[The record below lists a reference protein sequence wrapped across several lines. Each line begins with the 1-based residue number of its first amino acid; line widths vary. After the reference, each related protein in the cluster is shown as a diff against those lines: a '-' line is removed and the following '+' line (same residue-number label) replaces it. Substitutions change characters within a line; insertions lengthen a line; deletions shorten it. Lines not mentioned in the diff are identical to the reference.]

1 MTRATGARTVVR
13 MAHAGR
19 DGARETFLVEQY
31 RPGAAVEG
39 LLGTARDV
47 RESAGELE
55 RQGKAVRFL
64 RSTVVPGDEA
74 LLCLLEAASEEL
86 VREAYERAGIAF
98 DRISPVV
105 TDA

>member
-1 MTRATGARTVVR
+1 MADGTG
-13 MAHAGR
+13 
-19 DGARETFLVEQY
+19 DLRETFLVEQY
-31 RPGAAVEG
+31 RPGLAVDA

-47 RESAGELE
+47 RESASRLE
-55 RQGKAVRFL
+55 QEGKAVRFL
-64 RSTVVPGDEA
+64 RSTVVPGDES

-86 VREAYERAGIAF
+86 VREAYETAGIAF